1 MKGTSGPGIAGAKAS
16 QKMTDE
22 DPPQKY
28 RNSVKEKN
36 QKPPERPAGP
46 AGARIKGPA
55 GETEEE
61 RQANHEQ
68 AARDWK
74 AKHGDKAPR
83 VH

>member
-1 MKGTSGPGIAGAKAS
+1 MNETSGPRNCRRKFF
-16 QKMTDE
+16 QKLTDE
-22 DPPQKY
+22 ASPQKY
-28 RNSVKEKN
+28 RNLVKEKN